1 MSKARPIE
9 HGFAG
14 ESFRSEWVPA
24 DGEPRATIIVFPT
37 VAGISELE
45 TGFAGTLAAKGF
57 NLFLADLYGAE
68 YRGAPRE
75 VGGQQMRRLAADR
88 PGLRD
93 RLTAVLDVVRTLDE
107 DLGQGIVAI
116 GFCFGGLCALDLA
129 RSGADVAAVASFHGL
144 FDPPQLA
151 PGPIKAKVIAFHG
164 WDDPMVPPAK
174 VVALARELTAAGC
187 DWQIHAFGH
196 TVHGFTNRNADKIGN
211 PAVRFSEDA
220 SRRSWRALDGLLD
233 ELFPADG

>member
-1 MSKARPIE
+1 MSGARSIE
-9 HGFAG
+9 HRFAG
-14 ESFRSEWVPA
+14 ESFRSELVPA
-24 DGEPRATIIVFPT
+24 EGAPLATIIVFPT

-45 TGFAGTLAAKGF
+45 TGFAETLAAKGF

-68 YRGAPRE
+68 FRGASRE
-75 VGGQQMRRLAADR
+75 VCAGEMRRLAADR
-88 PGLRD
+88 AGLRD
-93 RLTAVLDVVRTLDE
+93 RLTAVLDVVRGLDD

-129 RSGADVAAVASFHGL
+129 RTGADVAAVASFHGL
-144 FDPPQLA
+144 FDPPGL
-151 PGPIKAKVIAFHG
+151 PPRPIAAKVAAFHG

-174 VVALARELTAAGC
+174 VVALARELTEAGC

-196 TVHGFTNRNADKIGN
+196 TVHGFTNRDADKIGN
-211 PAVRFSEDA
+211 PAVRFSDDA
-220 SRRSWRALDGLLD
+220 SRRSWYALDGLLG

>member
-1 MSKARPIE
+1 MSASHSVE
-9 HGFAG
+9 HRF
-14 ESFRSEWVPA
+14 ESEIFRSEWVA
-24 DGEPRATIIVFPT
+24 AEGEARATIIIFPT

-45 TGFAGTLAAKGF
+45 TGFAETLAAKGY

-68 YRGAPRE
+68 HRGASRE

-88 PGLRD
+88 AGLRE
-93 RLTAVLDVVRTLDE
+93 RLIALLEVVRGQD
-107 DLGQGIVAI
+107 DLGRGIVAI

-144 FDPPQLA
+144 FDPPGLA
-151 PGPIKAKVIAFHG
+151 PQPIRAKVAAFHG

-174 VVALARELTAAGC
+174 VVALARELTEAGC

-211 PAVRFSEDA
+211 PAVRFSEEA
-220 SRRSWRALDGLLD
+220 SRRSWHALDGLLG
-233 ELFPADG
+233 ELFP

>member
-1 MSKARPIE
+1 MTGARAIA
-9 HGFAG
+9 HDFAG

-24 DGEPRATIIVFPT
+24 AGAPRATIIVFPT

-45 TGFAGTLAAKGF
+45 TGFAETLAAKGF

-68 YRGAPRE
+68 YRGASRE
-75 VGGQQMRRLAADR
+75 VGAAQMRRLAPDR
-88 PGLRD
+88 AGLRG
-93 RLTAVLDVVRTLDE
+93 RLTAVLDTVRSLDD
-107 DLGQGIVAI
+107 DLGGGIVAI

-129 RSGADVAAVASFHGL
+129 RSGADIAAVASFHGL
-144 FDPPQLA
+144 FDPPGLS
-151 PGPIKAKVIAFHG
+151 PGRIAAKVAAFHG

-174 VVALARELTAAGC
+174 VVALARELTEAGC

-211 PAVRFSEDA
+211 PAVRFSEEA
-220 SRRSWRALDGLLD
+220 SRRAWYALDGLLG
-233 ELFPADG
+233 ELFG